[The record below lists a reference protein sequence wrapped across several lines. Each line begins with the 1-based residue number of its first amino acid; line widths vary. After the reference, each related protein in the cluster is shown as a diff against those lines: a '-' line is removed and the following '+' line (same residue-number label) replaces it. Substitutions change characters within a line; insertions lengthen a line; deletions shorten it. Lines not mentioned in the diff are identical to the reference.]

1 MTSVLEENKSVNLGV
16 RFPSATLNKLDK
28 YKGYHSRNMY
38 LCKIVDEHIARL
50 ERAKET
56 ATTGLG
62 DTNNNTS

>member
-1 MTSVLEENKSVNLGV
+1 MTSVWEENKSVNLGV

-28 YKGYHSRNMY
+28 YKAYHSRNRY